1 MYVHYFNSYQG
12 PTLAQYTFTI
22 YREPQTGAPSYR
34 GGIWA
39 AIDVRYVSELR
50 AAAGRLAPGALV
62 IGSCFPMRRRYV
74 GV

>member
-1 MYVHYFNSYQG
+1 MPGSYISLIYFDYLQG
-12 PTLAQYTFTI
+12 T
-22 YREPQTGAPSYR
+22 EQTGAPSYR

-39 AIDVRYVSELR
+39 AIDVRYVIEPR